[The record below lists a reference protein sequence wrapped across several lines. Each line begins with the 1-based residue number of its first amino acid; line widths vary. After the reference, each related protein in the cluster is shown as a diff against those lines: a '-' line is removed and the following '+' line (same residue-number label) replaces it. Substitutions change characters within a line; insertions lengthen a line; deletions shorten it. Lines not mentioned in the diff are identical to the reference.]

1 MRSSLKILFYLRKNR
16 LNKDGKAS
24 IMIRLTI
31 NSEMSQFAAKL
42 DVEPELWDAKCGRV
56 DGKTAYANRLNA
68 TLDNIK
74 AALINH
80 HNEIEKFDTVVT
92 AEKVRNA
99 FLGVE
104 SRHRTLLDL
113 FNKHNEDVKKL
124 VGVNK
129 TAATL
134 QKYQVTCKR
143 LENFFKHQYNL
154 SDISLKE
161 INHMFITDFETYLRT
176 ICNCSANTT
185 AKFMQFFKRIV
196 IIARNNGWILTDP
209 FANYKIRIAKVDRGY
224 LTEQEIETIMQ
235 KEFGAK
241 RLEQVRDIFV
251 FSCFSGLA
259 YIDVKNLREEHI
271 RTSFDGNLW
280 IMTKRHKTNVQANI
294 PLLDV
299 AKSILE
305 KYLGKLPKGQL
316 LPVLSNQ
323 KMNSYLKEIGDA
335 CGIDKRLTFHLS
347 RHSFATLTLSKG
359 VSIESVSKMLGHTNI
374 KTTQIYAKITD
385 NKIGH
390 DMAAFADKV
399 KDLNFGKQPQQ
410 TESGIDGRFDI
421 LSLPEKM
428 ALFSLP
434 PTLAYDSERE
444 KRLSVIWH
452 NLSDEEK
459 ATLWKNAFES
469 KKAFAFRASSVKRKS
484 VINQ

>member
-1 MRSSLKILFYLRKNR
+1 M
-16 LNKDGKAS
+16 
-24 IMIRLTI
+24 
-31 NSEMSQFAAKL
+31 
-42 DVEPELWDAKCGRV
+42 
-56 DGKTAYANRLNA
+56 
-68 TLDNIK
+68 
-74 AALINH
+74 
-80 HNEIEKFDTVVT
+80 
-92 AEKVRNA
+92 
-99 FLGVE
+99 
-104 SRHRTLLDL
+104 
-113 FNKHNEDVKKL
+113 
-124 VGVNK
+124 
-129 TAATL
+129 
-134 QKYQVTCKR
+134 
-143 LENFFKHQYNL
+143 
-154 SDISLKE
+154 
-161 INHMFITDFETYLRT
+161 
-176 ICNCSANTT
+176 
-185 AKFMQFFKRIV
+185 
-196 IIARNNGWILTDP
+196 
-209 FANYKIRIAKVDRGY
+209 
-224 LTEQEIETIMQ
+224 
-235 KEFGAK
+235 
-241 RLEQVRDIFV
+241 VRDIFI
-251 FSCFSGLA
+251 FSAFTRLSF
-259 YIDVKNLREEHI
+259 IDVKQHTAEYIVIDRSGNHWI
-271 RTSFDGNLW
+271 RKARQK
-280 IMTKRHKTNVQANI
+280 TKNMCNI

-299 AKSILE
+299 PLSIIE
-305 KYLGKLPKGQL
+305 KYKGYPLCEKRNVL
-316 LPVLSNQ
+316 LPVPCNQ